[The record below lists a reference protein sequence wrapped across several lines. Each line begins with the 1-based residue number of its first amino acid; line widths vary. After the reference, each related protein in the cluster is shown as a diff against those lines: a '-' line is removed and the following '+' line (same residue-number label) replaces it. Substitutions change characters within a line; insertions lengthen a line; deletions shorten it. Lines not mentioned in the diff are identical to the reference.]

1 MLQSQNN
8 VVHRA
13 NFIAYA
19 VVAAALAL
27 LAIPT
32 TTVAAELPDSV
43 KQLEQQR
50 IAAIA
55 KAKQPTISVFGPQGG
70 GGGSGVVITPDGYAL
85 TNYHVSKPAGNHM
98 RCSMPNGEIYDAVI
112 VGIDPT
118 GDVALIKLLGRDD
131 FPTAAMA
138 DSDKVR
144 VGDWCFAVGNPF
156 LLATDL
162 QPTVTWGIVSG
173 VHRYQYPA
181 GTLLE
186 YADCIQTDA
195 AINPGNSGGPLF
207 NANGDLIGINGRGSF
222 EKRGRVNVGVG
233 YAISINQIKHFMG
246 YLRSGRIVD
255 HATLGAVVSTDEDG
269 RVVINDILDS
279 ADAYRRGV
287 RYGDEIVAFGGR
299 PIATVNAFKN
309 ALGIY
314 PKGWKVPL
322 SYRRDG
328 QRYDITVRLE
338 GVHIGDELISKIE
351 GRRGPAQPERPE
363 EQPDEEKPDEEDKDK
378 PQIPRM
384 LQHLRKKPELPEQ
397 VKKVFEARSGFANY
411 HFNKLNRDRVW
422 KSFSERCDLT
432 SRGGDWTIEAALDG
446 GGDFSFTL
454 SDDRATLKHPAG
466 ETIVDLSKDLDTQL
480 GPPDS
485 GGLVVAAAMWRRLLT
500 LGPQKYGEVYY
511 RGTAPSGLD
520 EPLTDLVDVLV
531 ATHDVT
537 ETHFLFRPESGRMIG
552 MEMFPDP
559 DSDPCSVYF
568 SDFRDT
574 DAGELPHRWEVRRGE
589 TVYAVILI
597 KEFRLPA
604 AERGA

>member
-1 MLQSQNN
+1 MTNRKLIS
-8 VVHRA
+8 RTCSG
-13 NFIAYA
+13 A
-19 VVAAALAL
+19 VL
-27 LAIPT
+27 LACL
-32 TTVAAELPDSV
+32 VALPCAGAELPESV
-43 KQLEQQR
+43 QQLEQQR
-50 IAAIA
+50 IEAIA
-55 KAKQPTISVFGPQGG
+55 KAKQPTISVFGPKGG

-98 RCSMPNGEIYDAVI
+98 RCSMPHGEIYDAVI

-131 FPTAAMA
+131 FPTAIMA
-138 DSDKVR
+138 DSDKVK

-162 QPTVTWGIVSG
+162 QPTVTYGIVSG

-233 YAISINQIKHFMG
+233 YAISINQIKHFLG
-246 YLRSGRIVD
+246 YLHSGRIVD
-255 HATLGAVVSTDEDG
+255 HATLGASVSSDEDG
-269 RVVINDILDS
+269 RVVVNDILDS
-279 ADAYRRGV
+279 SDAYRRGL

-309 ALGIY
+309 ALGIF

-328 QRYDITVRLE
+328 QRYDIVVRLE
-338 GVHIGDELISKIE
+338 GVHIGDDLLSKIE
-351 GRRGPAQPERPE
+351 GRRMVPPEPN
-363 EQPDEEKPDEEDKDK
+363 PDEEPKEEGEDETPEV
-378 PQIPRM
+378 PPRFRRL
-384 LQHLRKKPELPEQ
+384 LQQHKKPELPEA
-397 VKKVFEARSGFANY
+397 VKKVFEAKSGYANY
-411 HFNKLNRDRVW
+411 YFNTLHRDRIWQGLTSHGDLTGHTGEW
-422 KSFSERCDLT
+422 KIEAELEEGGVLSFS
-432 SRGGDWTIEAALDG
+432 
-446 GGDFSFTL
+446 L
-454 SDDRATLKHPAG
+454 SADHASLKHPAA
-466 ETIVDLSKDLDTQL
+466 EEIVDLTKDLDTQL

-485 GGLVVAAAMWRRLLT
+485 GGLVTAAALWRRLLVQ
-500 LGPQKYGEVYY
+500 GPQKYGEVYY
-511 RGTAPSGLD
+511 LGTGPSGLG

-537 ETHFLFRPESGRMIG
+537 ETRFMFDPESGRMIG
-552 MEMFPDP
+552 MEMFPNP
-559 DSDPCSVYF
+559 DVDPCTIYF
-568 SDFRDT
+568 SDYRDT
-574 DAGELPHRWEVRRGE
+574 EAGSLPHRWEVRRGDS
-589 TVYAVILI
+589 VYAVII
-597 KEFRLPA
+597 VKSFEIPQAEDKEKDA
-604 AERGA
+604 